1 MSSDWILVTVKGV
14 VQGVG
19 FRPAVYRVARR
30 MGLAGTVENAV
41 DGVHILLQASPA
53 TASLL
58 IDSVKCELPGAARID
73 SVEYRSCAAPNTPHK
88 SFTIVMSEDEGLL
101 SWGS

>member
-1 MSSDWILVTVKGV
+1 MTSGWILVSVKGV

-30 MGLAGTVENAV
+30 MGLVGTVENAV
-41 DGVHILLQASPA
+41 DGVHIMLRATPA

-58 IDSVKCELPGAARID
+58 IDGVRGELPGAARID
-73 SVEYRSCAAPNTPHK
+73 SVECRPCPTPSPLPESCYL
-88 SFTIVMSEDEGLL
+88 M
-101 SWGS
+101 